1 MTTSNTR
8 NEPSLGNLVTGL
20 FTKTKVSHEA
30 IVNEA
35 LAAFTKAETQMD
47 DAIKQIDAD
56 IETEKQAIKDAEKRI
71 ADAGG
76 SKDRLT
82 RVLDRVR
89 AFTA

>member
-1 MTTSNTR
+1 MTVR

-20 FTKTKVSHEA
+20 FTKTKVSHET